1 MVSINF
7 LINDNTNINKI
18 IEILN
23 NNEIKASFFVNEKWL
38 SNNMDLA
45 YNLIDNEFIFG
56 IDNIDN
62 NYEWMNTIITKVFKQ
77 DQLYCLYC
85 DEVINKCQKIG
96 GYTIKGIIIDRDYY
110 NNVTKSLKSGAII
123 TFKVDDKLIKNLDNI
138 IKYILKKG
146 YTIKNLYDH
155 IEE

>member
-1 MVSINF
+1 MPKCWRNQS
-7 LINDNTNINKI
+7 LI
-18 IEILN
+18 
-23 NNEIKASFFVNEKWL
+23 IKGFDWCLKR
-38 SNNMDLA
+38 
-45 YNLIDNEFIFG
+45 
-56 IDNIDN
+56 
-62 NYEWMNTIITKVFKQ
+62 KQ
-77 DQLYCLYC
+77 LQNSG